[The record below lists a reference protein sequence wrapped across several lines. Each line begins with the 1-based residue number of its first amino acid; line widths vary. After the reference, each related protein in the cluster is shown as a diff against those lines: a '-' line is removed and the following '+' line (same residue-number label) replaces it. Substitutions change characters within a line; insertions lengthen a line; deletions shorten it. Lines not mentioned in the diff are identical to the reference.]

1 MVNNRMLLKFRGGG
15 NNSIRLLEHLLTH
28 AIKYVY
34 FQPIIFPLVGPIPP
48 ELGNLAALEK
58 LDLGENQLTGKRQQ
72 LQGQQLQVLIFFT
85 FLMNVRLFY
94 KNTYSPTRGHDK

>member
-1 MVNNRMLLKFRGGG
+1 MVNNRMLFKFSGG
-15 NNSIRLLEHLLTH
+15 NNSIRPLEHLLTH
-28 AIKYVY
+28 AIKHVY

-48 ELGNLAALEK
+48 ELGNLAALQE
-58 LDLGENQLTGKRQQ
+58 LYLWANQLTGKRQQ
-72 LQGQQLQVLIFFT
+72 LQGQQLQVLFFFT